1 LGGRRAAD
9 LLGQLA
15 NFSRLQPEPPNPW
28 NIVLLIFTKMIS
40 APGAK
45 EAALHG
51 SSSAVHRDA
60 LTEAL

>member
-1 LGGRRAAD
+1 M
-9 LLGQLA
+9 GQLA